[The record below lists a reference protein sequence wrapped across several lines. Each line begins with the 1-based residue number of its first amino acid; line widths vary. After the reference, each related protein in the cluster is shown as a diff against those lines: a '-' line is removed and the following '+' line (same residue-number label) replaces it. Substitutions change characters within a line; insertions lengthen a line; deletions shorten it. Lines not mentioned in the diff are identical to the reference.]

1 MKKII
6 FVRYKF
12 KLIFSSKILFHLSI
26 NRNFIISIISKFSKK
41 RVSER
46 KYSIQKIANKKHVY
60 KWDSKNYFKMF
71 IYNLVF

>member
-1 MKKII
+1 MDKSI
-6 FVRYKF
+6 FVKNKF
-12 KLIFSSKILFHLSI
+12 KLIFYRKILFYLSM

-41 RVSER
+41 RVSEK

-60 KWDSKNYFKMF
+60 KWDSKKYFKML